1 MYALKSFRRVKIVDE
16 FRVQWEKVITTN
28 NITAT

>member
-16 FRVQWEKVITTN
+16 FGVQWEKVITTN